1 MWTFVCHLSNQP
13 PLLIL
18 PPPLHLLSSDYL
30 GGHLSSPIFFLW
42 VLALSH
48 HWIKNLISEC
58 TLNWLDMIVTLFL
71 MSSTNVLPALPSNP
85 TKWAGWAA
93 HNHRT
98 QCMLVL
104 PADHLRH
111 LTDPEN
117 ILLDNDLNIKI
128 TDFGLSNELS
138 DGDFRTTS
146 CGILNYTV
154 SEVIGDSLVSLNV
167 DVWISM
173 WYYVGTYHL
182 RTATDRSP
190 TLLLTPSSLPT
201 CHNTWVC
208 FCCPR
213 PGTWQSELADSV
225 TYPCSLLIPV

>member
-1 MWTFVCHLSNQP
+1 
-13 PLLIL
+13 
-18 PPPLHLLSSDYL
+18 
-30 GGHLSSPIFFLW
+30 
-42 VLALSH
+42 
-48 HWIKNLISEC
+48 
-58 TLNWLDMIVTLFL
+58 
-71 MSSTNVLPALPSNP
+71 
-85 TKWAGWAA
+85 
-93 HNHRT
+93 
-98 QCMLVL
+98 MLVL

-173 WYYVGTYHL
+173 
-182 RTATDRSP
+182 
-190 TLLLTPSSLPT
+190 
-201 CHNTWVC
+201 
-208 FCCPR
+208 
-213 PGTWQSELADSV
+213 
-225 TYPCSLLIPV
+225 